1 LRRHIQGLFCRSA
14 LTFGLA
20 IATPAGAAER
30 VTIGTSAE
38 TAPNNEGGNL
48 VATPL
53 GTPVDQNL
61 QALVAAA
68 VSTHPSIA
76 AARASLRASGAD
88 LRAAKWLRFP
98 SFSVEGTLLDE
109 RNNRR
114 QASAVIDQPIWTA
127 GRVSGAISRASALE
141 QAAVAGYWETVLNI
155 ELLVAQSYH
164 EYHRLSL
171 RIDSLS
177 DSLTQHRKL
186 VETMRRRVTQEVS
199 PLSDL
204 DLVESRTSQVEQQV
218 TVTIAQQKTVLQK
231 LRELVDDPLLVPGPP
246 PPIEADLPEINQDLI
261 IDRAV
266 AFDPSRQRLL
276 AEAKAARA
284 EASSTRASVLPQ
296 LVGQYSYNETFGHR
310 VGLALKAQ
318 SEGGLARVAST
329 NAAKARQQS
338 ADLKVAGLERDLRD
352 RVYAD
357 FVEYEAS
364 RARLASTRQSSESA
378 LRVMASYMRQFISGR
393 RTWLDVMNA
402 VREAS
407 SAQNDAI
414 DAGSSTRAAYDRLM
428 MRTGSW
434 NGPPDPKE
442 AK

>member
-1 LRRHIQGLFCRSA
+1 MHRHIQGLFCGSA
-14 LTFGLA
+14 LTFCLA
-20 IATPAGAAER
+20 FVTPAGATER
-30 VTIGTSAE
+30 VAMGPPVETTAKIGDA
-38 TAPNNEGGNL
+38 NL
-48 VATPL
+48 DATPAANEA
-53 GTPVDQNL
+53 DQNL

-98 SFSVEGTLLDE
+98 SFSVEGALLDE
-109 RNNRR
+109 RNNRQ

-127 GRVSGAISRASALE
+127 GRVSGTISRASALE
-141 QAAVAGYWETVLNI
+141 QAALAGYWESVLNI

-177 DSLTQHRKL
+177 DSLTQHSKL

-199 PLSDL
+199 PVSDL
-204 DLVESRTSQVEQQV
+204 DLVESRTAQVEQQV

-246 PPIEADLPEINQDLI
+246 PPIDEDLPELDQDLI
-261 IDRAV
+261 IDLAV

-284 EASSTRASVLPQ
+284 EASSTRASILPQ

-318 SEGGLARVAST
+318 SEGGLARVASA

-338 ADLKVAGLERDLRD
+338 AELKIVSLERDLRD

-364 RARLASTRQSSESA
+364 RARLASARQSSESA

-434 NGPPDPKE
+434 NGPSDLKDSQ
-442 AK
+442 